1 MVDRYQ
7 QHEIPQISV
16 AAGYG
21 PALQAFVVYLMVMH
35 HIPAHRCVALLESL
49 TGAAPSVGFVHG
61 MLART
66 AGLLAEVDKRIA
78 AMITMAYVVCCDE
91 TPVRIGPRKPT
102 PGKRK
107 ADTRRSPRASITA
120 VTTPSP
126 PRRPGHACA

>member
-1 MVDRYQ
+1 MTQATDLGVVDRYQ

-21 PALQAFVVYLMVMH
+21 PVLQAFVVYLMVMH

-49 TGAAPSVGFVHG
+49 TGAMVG
-61 MLART
+61 
-66 AGLLAEVDKRIA
+66 LAEADKRIA